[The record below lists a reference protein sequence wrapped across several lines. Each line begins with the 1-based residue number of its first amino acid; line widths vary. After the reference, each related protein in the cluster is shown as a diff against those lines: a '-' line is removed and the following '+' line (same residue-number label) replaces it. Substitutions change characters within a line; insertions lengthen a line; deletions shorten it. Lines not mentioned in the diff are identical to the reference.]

1 MSVCLIR
8 PISGVLVPI
17 KGAACKWCSGTGSR
31 RPISGVPVLIKWC
44 YGTGLKDGSGVL
56 VPVKGR

>member
-1 MSVCLIR
+1 MRGFEVSVCLIR

-17 KGAACKWCSGTGSR
+17 KGRPVSGVLVPGSR

-44 YGTGLKDGSGVL
+44 YGTG
-56 VPVKGR
+56 